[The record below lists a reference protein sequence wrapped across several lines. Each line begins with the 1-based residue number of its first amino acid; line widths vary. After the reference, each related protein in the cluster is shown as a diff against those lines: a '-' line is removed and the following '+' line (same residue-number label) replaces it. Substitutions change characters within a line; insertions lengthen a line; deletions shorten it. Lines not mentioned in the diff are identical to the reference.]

1 MRELQITQTI
11 TNRESRAVE
20 TYLHELSRL
29 NPVSTEEEV
38 TLAKRIR
45 EGDQAAL
52 DRLVKTNLRFVVSVA
67 KKYQRQ
73 GMPLCDLISEGNLG
87 LIKAAK
93 KFDET
98 RGFKFISFAVWW
110 IRQSILAA
118 LTENSRMIRLPMNKI
133 HDISKINKAIAA
145 VEQETLRKPSAEQIA
160 EHLAISP
167 EKVND
172 ALSVSAWI
180 SSLDAPFG
188 DEDEYSSYDQ
198 LYEKDN
204 CTDGALVAEDA
215 SLEIKLLLS
224 RLNERERS
232 VIDLSFGLSGNEEA
246 SSADI
251 ARHLG
256 LTGERVRQ
264 IRNQA
269 LHKLRNT
276 KKIK

>member
-29 NPVSTEEEV
+29 NPLSTEEEV

-160 EHLAISP
+160 EYLATSP

-172 ALSVSAWI
+172 ALSVAAWI
-180 SSLDAPFG
+180 SSLDAPYG
-188 DEDEYSSYDQ
+188 DEDEYSLHEQ
-198 LYEKDN
+198 LFEKDN

-246 SSADI
+246 TSADI

-276 KKIK
+276 KKI